1 MIEPIAGVVSA
12 ASIVV
17 VTADELDLQRLVARL
32 ERRYG
37 TDYDVI
43 GVRSGADAIAR
54 LSNLRDA
61 AREVAIVL
69 ADDHLSDSSGIAFL
83 ARVQPLHPGA
93 KRALLVSA
101 ADVWGAAVT
110 MDFVRAA
117 SQGAIDA
124 FIQKPVIEPDEQFHL
139 AIAEFLEE
147 WARTHRP
154 RLALIQIVGDQWS
167 EMSHKFRD
175 HLSRASVPFDFYTPD
190 SPEGRALLE
199 RAGRQGPLPI
209 AILHD
214 GRIFARPSA
223 VEIVAAL
230 GLDPS
235 EHRPRFDVAIVGSGP
250 AGLAAA
256 VNAASEGL
264 SVAVVEGEVVGGQAG
279 TTSLVRNYLG
289 FPRGV
294 SGADLAHRAFMQA
307 RLFGVQFLI
316 ARVVTGLRTE
326 DGAHVLT
333 LEDGSEVAARVVV
346 LAMGVSYRRMQIPSV
361 DALLGRGVYYGAA
374 TTEAAGLLGED
385 VLVVGGANSA
395 GQAAVHLARFAAH
408 VTLVVRGPSLAAGM
422 SDYLVREIA
431 VHPNL
436 SVGLSTEIADA
447 RGDATG
453 RLRSAV
459 LRDRTVGTAEEVPAA
474 AIFALIGSAPR
485 TAWLPETVMRDP
497 HGFVVTGAALGPV
510 TARSSNS
517 PFGTSLAGVFAVG
530 DVRADS
536 IKRVAS
542 AVGEGSAA
550 IRFVHEYLAV
560 LREPVSVQAQL

>member
-1 MIEPIAGVVSA
+1 MIEPTAGASSTA
-12 ASIVV
+12 AIVV
-17 VTADELDLQRLVARL
+17 VAADELDLQKLVARL

-37 TDYDVI
+37 TDYAVI
-43 GVRSGADAIAR
+43 GLGSGADAVAR
-54 LSNLRDA
+54 LSNLRDTG
-61 AREVAIVL
+61 REVAIVL
-69 ADDHLSDSSGIAFL
+69 ADHRLRDMSGIAFL
-83 ARVQPLHPGA
+83 ARVQPLHSGA

-101 ADVWGAAVT
+101 ADAWGADPAAT
-110 MDFVRAA
+110 KDFVRAA
-117 SQGAIDA
+117 ALGAIDA
-124 FIQKPVIEPDEQFHL
+124 FIQKPVVEPDEQFHL
-139 AIAEFLEE
+139 AIAEFLEQ

-154 RLALIQIVGDQWS
+154 RYALIQIVGDQWS
-167 EMSHKFRD
+167 EMSHNFRD
-175 HLSRASVPFDFYTPD
+175 HLARVALPFDFYTPD

-199 RAGRQGPLPI
+199 RAGRPGPLPI

-214 GRIFARPSA
+214 GRIFVRPSA
-223 VEIVAAL
+223 LEIVAAL

-235 EHRPRFDVAIVGSGP
+235 GQRAMFDVAIVGGGP

-289 FPRGV
+289 FPHGV

-307 RLFGVQFLI
+307 RFFGAQFLI

-326 DGAHVLT
+326 GDTHVLT
-333 LEDGSEVAARVVV
+333 LDDASEVAAQAVL
-346 LAMGVSYRRMQIPSV
+346 LAMGVSYRRMEIPSI

-385 VLVVGGANSA
+385 VFVVGGANSA

-436 SVGLSTEIADA
+436 TVRLSTEIAEA
-447 RGDATG
+447 RTDGEG
-453 RLRSAV
+453 RLRAAV
-459 LRDRTVGTAEEVPAA
+459 LRDRTVGTAEEMPAA

-497 HGFVVTGAALGPV
+497 HGFVLTGTALGSD
-510 TARSSNS
+510 ARASGAS
-517 PFGTSLAGVFAVG
+517 PFGTSLAGTFAVG
-530 DVRADS
+530 DVRAHS

-550 IRFVHEYLAV
+550 IRFVHEYLAAQ
-560 LREPVSVQAQL
+560 RFPVSS

>member
-1 MIEPIAGVVSA
+1 MIEPLTGVPSTA
-12 ASIVV
+12 AILVV
-17 VTADELDLQRLVARL
+17 GADELDLQGLLARL

-37 TDYDVI
+37 TEYDVI
-43 GVRSGADAIAR
+43 GVGSGADGITR

-61 AREVAIVL
+61 GREVAIVL
-69 ADDHLSDSSGIAFL
+69 ADQRLSDSSGIAFL
-83 ARVQPLHPGA
+83 ARVHPLHPGA

-101 ADVWGAAVT
+101 ADAWGADPTAT
-110 MDFVRAA
+110 KDFIRAA
-117 SQGAIDA
+117 ALGAIDA
-124 FIQKPVIEPDEQFHL
+124 FIQKPVVDLDEQFYL
-139 AIAEFLEE
+139 AIAELLEE

-154 RLALIQIVGDQWS
+154 RFPLIQIVGDRWS
-167 EMSHKFRD
+167 EMSHNFRD
-175 HLSRASVPFDFYTPD
+175 HLARVSLPFDFYTPD

-199 RAGRQGPLPI
+199 RAGTPGPLPV

-214 GRIFARPSA
+214 GRIFVRPSA

-235 EHRPRFDVAIVGSGP
+235 GQRPTFDAAIVGGGP

-264 SVAVVEGEVVGGQAG
+264 SVVVVEGEVVGGQAG

-289 FPRGV
+289 FPHGV
-294 SGADLAHRAFMQA
+294 SGADLAQRAFMQA
-307 RLFGVQFLI
+307 RFFGAQFLI

-326 DGAHVLT
+326 GAIRVLT
-333 LEDGSEVAARVVV
+333 LDDGSEVAARAVV
-346 LAMGVSYRRMQIPSV
+346 LAMGVSYRRLAIPSV

-385 VLVVGGANSA
+385 VFVVGGANSA
-395 GQAAVHLARFAAH
+395 GQAAIHLARFAAH

-436 SVGLSTEIADA
+436 TVRLSTEIAEA
-447 RGDATG
+447 RGDGEG
-453 RLRSAV
+453 RLRSVV
-459 LRDRTVGTAEEVPAA
+459 LRDRTVGTTEEMPAA

-497 HGFVVTGAALGPV
+497 HGFVLTGTALGSD
-510 TARSSNS
+510 ARASSDS

-550 IRFVHEYLAV
+550 IRFVHEYLAAV
-560 LREPVSVQAQL
+560 RYPVAT